1 MRTRLAA
8 VTLAFL
14 ILMMMPVASVPAA
27 VADKE
32 SGSYDIEV
40 LVFENRLPGLAGDEL
55 LERDATAKQL
65 RALEKAETVY
75 ALLGESFFQPALA
88 KLLEQDGHY
97 RVLAHHH
104 WTQTFEPDA
113 KAAATKPVRIVSA
126 TNPAELDGAIRFSL
140 SRYLHLD
147 VNLVYQAPGADKTA
161 AATYRISE
169 QRRIKSQEVHYFD
182 HPKFGVL
189 VRVMPLE
196 KLP

>member
-1 MRTRLAA
+1 MRIRLAA
-8 VTLAFL
+8 VAL
-14 ILMMMPVASVPAA
+14 ILFMMPVVSVPAA
-27 VADKE
+27 VAEKE

-40 LVFENRLPGLAGDEL
+40 LVFENRLPELVGDEL
-55 LERDATAKQL
+55 LERDATARQL

-75 ALLGESFFQPALA
+75 ALLGESFFQPAVA

-104 WTQTFEPDA
+104 WTQTFESDA

-126 TNPAELDGAIRFSL
+126 TNAAELDGAIRFSL

-147 VNLVYQAPGADKTA
+147 VNLVYQAPGADKTV
-161 AATYRISE
+161 ATYRISE

-182 HPKFGVL
+182 HPKFGVF

-196 KLP
+196 KAP